1 MPAPA
6 ASVSAIRTA
15 VRRLLGRSRVP
26 AEYRTAP
33 LAVACSG
40 GADSLALAAA
50 AVHEARGRE
59 VHGLVVDHGLQS
71 GSAAVAERAAEQ
83 LRESGCTAVRVL
95 PVEVTGSGGLEAAA
109 RRARYAALRRARPEG
124 SLVLLGHTLDDQ
136 AESVLLGLGRG
147 SGARSLAGM
156 RAWDPPWV
164 RPLLGVRRE
173 TTAAACAALGLRPW
187 QDPHNADARFAR
199 VRLRTEAL
207 PLLDGILRGG
217 VHAALGR
224 TAEQLRE
231 DADALDAWAAETL
244 GRVATDDGLD
254 ASALARCPAALRRR
268 VLRDWLRGRG
278 AGALTDAHLR
288 AADRLVGDWRGQGGH
303 LLPGG
308 LVVRREHGTL
318 FVEGADRKPPNG

>member
-1 MPAPA
+1 MR
-6 ASVSAIRTA
+6 S
-15 VRRLLGRSRVP
+15 LLGRSRVP

-50 AVHEARGRE
+50 AVHEARNRE
-59 VHGLVVDHGLQS
+59 VHGLVVDHGLQA

-83 LRESGCTAVRVL
+83 LRASGCTAVRVL
-95 PVEVTGSGGLEAAA
+95 PVEVTGSGGMEAAA

-156 RAWDPPWV
+156 RAWSPPWV

-173 TTAAACAALGLRPW
+173 TTAAACAALGLQPW

-231 DADALDAWAAETL
+231 DADALDAWAADTL
-244 GRVATDDGLD
+244 VRVTTAGGLD
-254 ASALARCPAALRRR
+254 ALALARCPAALRRR
-268 VLRDWLRGRG
+268 VLRDWLRGHG

-303 LLPGG
+303 TLPGG
-308 LVVRREHGTL
+308 LVVRRKHGTL
-318 FVEGADRKPPNG
+318 LVEGADRKPPNG